1 MPQKNNTP
9 KNKKKPGA
17 VSPPPKTRR
26 LAKAIA
32 DAGVCSRREAERLI
46 DAGQVTLGGETQ
58 TSPAINVT
66 HTDNVTVNGRPLN
79 LTPKTLRIFAYH
91 KPAGII
97 CSNHSEPEDPHGRP
111 TLFSTLPKNTPRLVL
126 VGRLDLN
133 SEGLLLLTNNGDFAG
148 KLMHP
153 RYALARTY
161 KARFRGELT
170 SDIRAEM
177 AKGPEIEGVKYRHVD
192 VTLLEQSGRSG
203 ANQWAE
209 VTLHEGKNRE
219 IRKVFEHFG
228 LQVNRLI
235 RTAYGG
241 MTLGDLPPKGLRELT
256 PEEVE
261 TLQKLVKEA

>member
-1 MPQKNNTP
+1 MPKKQKPQP
-9 KNKKKPGA
+9 KA
-17 VSPPPKTRR
+17 VSPSPKSRR

-46 DAGQVTLGGETQ
+46 DAGQVTLNGQTQ

-66 HTDNVTVNGRPLN
+66 NADSVTVKGRPLN
-79 LTPKTLRIFAYH
+79 LTPKTLRVFAYH
-91 KPAGII
+91 KPAGVI
-97 CSNHSEPEDPHGRP
+97 CSNHSAPEDPHGRP
-111 TLFSTLPKNTPRLVL
+111 TLFATLPKNTPRLVL

-153 RYALARTY
+153 KYAVARTY
-161 KARFRGELT
+161 KVRFRGNLT
-170 SDIRAEM
+170 PDIRAAM
-177 AKGPEIEGVKYRHVD
+177 AKGPEIEGVHYRNVD
-192 VTLLEQSGRSG
+192 VTTGEQSGNNS

-209 VTLHEGKNRE
+209 VTLYEGKNRE

-241 MTLGDLPPKGLRELT
+241 ITLGDLPAKGLRELT

-261 TLQKLVKEA
+261 TLQKLVKQS